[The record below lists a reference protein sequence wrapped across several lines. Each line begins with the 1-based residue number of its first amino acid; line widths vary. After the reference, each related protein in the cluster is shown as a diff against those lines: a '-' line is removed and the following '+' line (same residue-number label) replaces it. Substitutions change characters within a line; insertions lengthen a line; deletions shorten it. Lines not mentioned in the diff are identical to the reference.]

1 MIKLSPSML
10 ACNFA
15 NIGQDVEKAEIAGAD
30 YLHIDIM
37 DGHFV
42 PNLSFGDCVVT
53 ALRKTTK
60 LVFDVHLMVD
70 NPAAYIAPF
79 TKAGAD
85 IITFHRE
92 AASRIDCERIIS
104 DIKSRGLKA
113 GISVKPGTPV
123 ADIAEFIPSVDMVL
137 IMTVEP
143 GFGGQKIIPETFDKV
158 AEIKAFADKLG
169 KKIDIEVDGGV
180 TPDNFREL
188 TARGAN
194 VIVAGSAVFKA
205 PDITAAVQ
213 SFKNNCP

>member
-1 MIKLSPSML
+1 ML

-15 NIGQDVEKAEIAGAD
+15 NIGQDVEKVENAGAD

-53 ALRKTTK
+53 SLRKVSR

-79 TKAGAD
+79 AKAGAD

-104 DIKSRGLKA
+104 DIKSHGMRA
-113 GISVKPGTPV
+113 GISIKPGTPV
-123 ADIAEFIPSVDMVL
+123 SEITEFIPYVDMVL

-143 GFGGQKIIPETFDKV
+143 GFGGQKIIPETFGKV
-158 AEIKAFADKLG
+158 AEVKSFADRLG
-169 KKIDIEVDGGV
+169 KKLDIEVDGGV
-180 TPDNFREL
+180 TVENFREL
-188 TARGAN
+188 TSRGAN

-205 PDITAAVQ
+205 PDIAEAVR
-213 SFKNNCP
+213 SFKG

>member
-1 MIKLSPSML
+1 ML

-15 NIGQDVEKAEIAGAD
+15 NIGQDVEKVENAGAD

-53 ALRKTTK
+53 SLRKISR

-79 TKAGAD
+79 AKAGAD

-104 DIKSRGLKA
+104 DIKSHGMRA
-113 GISVKPGTPV
+113 GISIKPGTPV
-123 ADIAEFIPSVDMVL
+123 SEITEFIPYVDMVL

-143 GFGGQKIIPETFDKV
+143 GFGGQKIIPETFGKV
-158 AEIKAFADKLG
+158 AEVKSFADRLG
-169 KKIDIEVDGGV
+169 KKLDIEVDGGV
-180 TPDNFREL
+180 TVENFREL
-188 TARGAN
+188 TSRGAN

-205 PDITAAVQ
+205 PDIAEAVR
-213 SFKNNCP
+213 SFKG

>member
-15 NIGQDVEKAEIAGAD
+15 NIGQDVEKVENAGAD

-53 ALRKTTK
+53 SLRKISR

-79 TKAGAD
+79 AKAGVD

-104 DIKSRGLKA
+104 DIKSHGMRA
-113 GISVKPGTPV
+113 GISIKPGTPV
-123 ADIAEFIPSVDMVL
+123 SEIAEFIPGVDMVL

-143 GFGGQKIIPETFDKV
+143 GFGGQKIIPETFGKV
-158 AEIKAFADKLG
+158 AEVKSFADRLG
-169 KKIDIEVDGGV
+169 KKLDIEVDGGV
-180 TPDNFREL
+180 TVENFRED
-188 TARGAN
+188 TSRGAN
-194 VIVAGSAVFKA
+194 GIAAGSAVFKA
-205 PDITAAVQ
+205 PDIAEAVR
-213 SFKNNCP
+213 SFKG

>member
-1 MIKLSPSML
+1 ML

-15 NIGQDVEKAEIAGAD
+15 NIGQDVEKVENAGAD

-53 ALRKTTK
+53 SLRKVSR

-79 TKAGAD
+79 AKAGAD

-92 AASRIDCERIIS
+92 GASRFDCERIIS
-104 DIKSRGLKA
+104 DIKSHGMRA
-113 GISVKPGTPV
+113 GISIKPGTPV
-123 ADIAEFIPSVDMVL
+123 SEITEFIPYVDMVL

-143 GFGGQKIIPETFDKV
+143 GFGGQKIIPETFGKV
-158 AEIKAFADKLG
+158 ADVKSFAEKLG
-169 KKIDIEVDGGV
+169 KKLDIEVDGGV
-180 TPDNFREL
+180 TVENFREL
-188 TARGAN
+188 TSRGAN

-205 PDITAAVQ
+205 PDIAEAVR
-213 SFKNNCP
+213 SFKG

>member
-42 PNLSFGDCVVT
+42 PNLSFGECVVT

-123 ADIAEFIPSVDMVL
+123 ADIAEFIPAVDMVL

-158 AEIKAFADKLG
+158 AEVKAFADKLG

-188 TARGAN
+188 TSRGAN

-213 SFKNNCP
+213 SFKSN

>member
-123 ADIAEFIPSVDMVL
+123 SDIAEFIPSVDMVL

-158 AEIKAFADKLG
+158 AEVKAFADKLG

-188 TARGAN
+188 TSRGAN

-213 SFKNNCP
+213 SFKSN

>member
-158 AEIKAFADKLG
+158 AEVKAFADKLG

-213 SFKNNCP
+213 SFKNN

>member
-15 NIGQDVEKAEIAGAD
+15 NIGQDVEKVENAGAD

-53 ALRKTTK
+53 SLRKVSR

-79 TKAGAD
+79 AKAGAD

-104 DIKSRGLKA
+104 DIKSHGMRA
-113 GISVKPGTPV
+113 GISITPGTPV
-123 ADIAEFIPSVDMVL
+123 SEITEFIPYVDMVL

-143 GFGGQKIIPETFDKV
+143 GFGGQKIIPETFGKV
-158 AEIKAFADKLG
+158 ADVKSFAEKLG
-169 KKIDIEVDGGV
+169 KKLDIEVDGGV
-180 TPDNFREL
+180 TVENFREL
-188 TARGAN
+188 TSRGAN

-205 PDITAAVQ
+205 PDIAEAVR
-213 SFKNNCP
+213 SFKG

>member
-15 NIGQDVEKAEIAGAD
+15 NIGQDVEKAEIAGAN

-123 ADIAEFIPSVDMVL
+123 ADIAEFIPAVDMVL

-158 AEIKAFADKLG
+158 AEVKAFADKLG

-213 SFKNNCP
+213 SFKNN

>member
-15 NIGQDVEKAEIAGAD
+15 NIGQDVEKVENAGAD

-53 ALRKTTK
+53 SLRKISR

-79 TKAGAD
+79 AKAGAD

-104 DIKSRGLKA
+104 DIKSHGMRA
-113 GISVKPGTPV
+113 GISIKPGTPV
-123 ADIAEFIPSVDMVL
+123 SEIAEFIPGVDMVL

-143 GFGGQKIIPETFDKV
+143 GFGGQKIIPETFGKV
-158 AEIKAFADKLG
+158 AEVKSFADRLG
-169 KKIDIEVDGGV
+169 KKLDIEVDGGV
-180 TPDNFREL
+180 TVENFREL
-188 TARGAN
+188 TSRGAN

-205 PDITAAVQ
+205 PDIAEAVR
-213 SFKNNCP
+213 SFKG

>member
-15 NIGQDVEKAEIAGAD
+15 NIGQDVEKVENAGAD

-53 ALRKTTK
+53 SLRKVSR

-79 TKAGAD
+79 AKAGAD

-104 DIKSRGLKA
+104 DIKSHGMRA
-113 GISVKPGTPV
+113 GISIKPGTPV
-123 ADIAEFIPSVDMVL
+123 SEITEFIPYVDMVL

-143 GFGGQKIIPETFDKV
+143 GFGGQKIIPETFGKV
-158 AEIKAFADKLG
+158 ADVKSFAEKLG
-169 KKIDIEVDGGV
+169 KKLDIEVDGGV
-180 TPDNFREL
+180 TVENFREL
-188 TARGAN
+188 TSRGAN

-205 PDITAAVQ
+205 PDIAEAVR
-213 SFKNNCP
+213 SFKG

>member
-123 ADIAEFIPSVDMVL
+123 ADIAEFIPAVDMVL

-158 AEIKAFADKLG
+158 AEVKAFADKLG

-213 SFKNNCP
+213 SFKNN

>member
-1 MIKLSPSML
+1 ML

-15 NIGQDVEKAEIAGAD
+15 NIGQDVEKVENAGAD

-53 ALRKTTK
+53 SLRKISR

-79 TKAGAD
+79 AKAGAD

-104 DIKSRGLKA
+104 DIKSHGMRA
-113 GISVKPGTPV
+113 GISIKPGTPV
-123 ADIAEFIPSVDMVL
+123 SEIAEFIPEVDMVL

-143 GFGGQKIIPETFDKV
+143 GFGGQKIIPETFGKV
-158 AEIKAFADKLG
+158 AEVKSFAEKLG
-169 KKIDIEVDGGV
+169 KKLDIEVDGGV
-180 TPDNFREL
+180 TVENFREL
-188 TARGAN
+188 TSRGAN

-205 PDITAAVQ
+205 PDIAEAVR
-213 SFKNNCP
+213 SFKG

>member
-1 MIKLSPSML
+1 ML

-15 NIGQDVEKAEIAGAD
+15 NIGQDVEKVENAGAD

-53 ALRKTTK
+53 SLRKVSR

-79 TKAGAD
+79 AKAGAD

-104 DIKSRGLKA
+104 DIKSHGMRA
-113 GISVKPGTPV
+113 GISIKPGTPV
-123 ADIAEFIPSVDMVL
+123 SEITEFIPYVDMGL

-143 GFGGQKIIPETFDKV
+143 GFGGQKIIPETFGKV
-158 AEIKAFADKLG
+158 ADVKSFAEKLG
-169 KKIDIEVDGGV
+169 KKLDIEVDGGV
-180 TPDNFREL
+180 TVENFREL
-188 TARGAN
+188 TSRGAN

-205 PDITAAVQ
+205 PDIAEAVR
-213 SFKNNCP
+213 SFKG

>member
-15 NIGQDVEKAEIAGAD
+15 NIGQDVEKVENAGAD

-53 ALRKTTK
+53 SLRKVSR

-79 TKAGAD
+79 AKAGAD

-104 DIKSRGLKA
+104 DIKSHGMRA
-113 GISVKPGTPV
+113 GISIKPGTPV
-123 ADIAEFIPSVDMVL
+123 SEITEFIPYVDMVL

-143 GFGGQKIIPETFDKV
+143 GFGGQKLIPETLDKV
-158 AEIKAFADKLG
+158 AQVAEMAN
-169 KKIDIEVDGGV
+169 KKGVCPDIQVDGGI
-180 TPDNFREL
+180 TLENAHLATEK
-188 TARGAN
+188 GAN
-194 VIVAGSAVFKA
+194 VLVAGSSVFKA
-205 PDITAAVQ
+205 QDRAKAINDLRKA
-213 SFKNNCP
+213 K

>member
-42 PNLSFGDCVVT
+42 PNLSFGECVVT

-79 TKAGAD
+79 AKAGAD

-123 ADIAEFIPSVDMVL
+123 ADIAEFIPAVDMVL

-158 AEIKAFADKLG
+158 AEVKAFADKLG

-188 TARGAN
+188 TSRGAN

-213 SFKNNCP
+213 SFKSN